1 VFDPRNPTLRRRLA
15 SGEPLAAFWFALG
28 SVPLVEAAVAAGAE
42 AVILDMQHGLFD
54 RMGLEHA
61 VGAVPPAVPCLVR
74 VEDDSATAIGRAL
87 DAGAEGVIVPLV
99 ETGEQAREAAA
110 ACRYPPKGHRSGGG
124 VRPLRD
130 FKAHVAGADDVAVGV
145 MIETRTG
152 VENAAA
158 IAGAEGVDF
167 VFIGTGDLALSL
179 GTAPG
184 SEAHARAC
192 KAVLDA
198 CRKARTPCGIFTF
211 DAAAAAARAGEG
223 YVLTVATNDISATNE
238 AFARAATVFREGR
251 GGNRRVG
258 KAERAHAKRR
268 AR

>member
-1 VFDPRNPTLRRRLA
+1 VFDPRNPTLKRRLA

-54 RMGLEHA
+54 RMGLETA
-61 VGAVPPAVPCLVR
+61 VGIVPPGVPCLVR
-74 VEDDSATAIGRAL
+74 VEDDSATAVGRAL

-99 ETGEQAREAAA
+99 ETGEQARAAAA

-130 FKAHVAGADDVAVGV
+130 FGAYAAGAAAVAVGV

-158 IAGAEGVDF
+158 IAAADGVDF

-184 SEAHARAC
+184 SDAHARAC
-192 KAVLDA
+192 KSVLDA
-198 CRKARTPCGIFTF
+198 CRKAGTPCGIFTF
-211 DAAAAAARAGEG
+211 DAAAAAARAAEG
-223 YVLTVATNDISATNE
+223 YVLTVATNDITATNE
-238 AFARAATVFREGR
+238 AFGKAAAAFREACHTGGRAVKAKRSRVKGR
-251 GGNRRVG
+251 GR
-258 KAERAHAKRR
+258 
-268 AR
+268 